1 MNTPTMAI
9 AALAVAAVDEM
20 ADALES
26 LPDKRLDKPWDRR
39 KAAGKPLAKTPPG
52 LMRARNLTG
61 PGRGRG
67 R

>member
-1 MNTPTMAI
+1 MNTQAVAI
-9 AALAVAAVDEM
+9 AALAAAAVDEM

-26 LPDKRLDKPWDRR
+26 LPDKPFDKPWDRR
-39 KAAGKPLAKTPPG
+39 KAGGKPLAKTPPG